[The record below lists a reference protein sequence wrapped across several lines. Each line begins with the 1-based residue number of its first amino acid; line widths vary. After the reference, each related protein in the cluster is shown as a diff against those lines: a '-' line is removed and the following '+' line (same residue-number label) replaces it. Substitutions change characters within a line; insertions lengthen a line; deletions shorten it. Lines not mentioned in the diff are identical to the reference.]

1 MVNNHD
7 NSARS
12 WRSFSSNTS
21 WNGLKYTDNT
31 PTDVLKNALIADGV
45 KQRGMNKEINKIEE
59 TMVLAEKDPAIMKGL
74 IQYLN
79 WQDG

>member
-12 WRSFSSNTS
+12 WRSFSSNNS

-31 PTDVLKNALIADGV
+31 PADVLKNALIADGV
-45 KQRGMNKEINKIEE
+45 RQRGMNKEINKIE
-59 TMVLAEKDPAIMKGL
+59 
-74 IQYLN
+74 
-79 WQDG
+79 